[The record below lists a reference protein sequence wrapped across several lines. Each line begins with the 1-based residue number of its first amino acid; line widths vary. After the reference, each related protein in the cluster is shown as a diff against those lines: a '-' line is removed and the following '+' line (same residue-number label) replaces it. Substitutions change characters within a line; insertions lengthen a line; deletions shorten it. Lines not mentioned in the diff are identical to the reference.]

1 VFTWNSWV
9 PRTLGSTNAI
19 AMSAYAQARAPL
31 AQILFVDDD
40 PVLRQLTPGLLEQAG
55 YVVRAAENGIDGLQ
69 KIKERLPDLII
80 SDLRMP
86 KMSGFEFLSIV
97 RRRFPQ
103 VPLIAISGEFSS
115 STDPILGIADA
126 FFCKGQYAPQVLCN
140 KIAELLK
147 HPPARKHL
155 DQPPM
160 WVAAGPHGQVVL
172 TCTDCLRS
180 FPVRACPSQFAMM
193 VFEVE
198 CVACGTKLRYCVDTI
213 TSKILDCPALRISDA
228 PAD

>member
-1 VFTWNSWV
+1 
-9 PRTLGSTNAI
+9 
-19 AMSAYAQARAPL
+19 MSAPAKAPAPL
-31 AQILFVDDD
+31 AHILFVDDD
-40 PVLRQLTPGLLEQAG
+40 PVLRQLTPGLLQFAG
-55 YVVRAAENGIDGLQ
+55 YSVHVAENGIEALRR
-69 KIKERLPDLII
+69 IKERVPDLII

-103 VPLIAISGEFSS
+103 LPLIAISGEFTS

-126 FFCKGQYAPQVLCN
+126 FFAKGHYAPNMLYDKV
-140 KIAELLK
+140 AELLK
-147 HPPARKHL
+147 HPPVRKQL
-155 DQPPM
+155 QQPPM
-160 WVAAGPHGQVVL
+160 WVAAGAHGQVVL

-198 CVACGTKLRYCVDTI
+198 CVACGTRLRYCVDVT
-213 TSKILDCPALRISDA
+213 TSKVLDCPAIHIA
-228 PAD
+228 EPAAD